1 MKISLKNYL
10 MIQSLSPLALLTII
24 RYFFSR
30 HHTDGE
36 DHIVLCGYEV
46 PVSIIVI
53 IICCVWILVALWA
66 FIKFSAFKWTDK
78 IQGYQL
84 KSWEEKENAGLDFFM
99 TIIIPVLIDDVSKTQ
114 GAVMFLIIVMFLFAL
129 LYRTK
134 LYYANPILAILGY
147 HIYEIQFK
155 DNRDYE
161 GKYICIAK
169 GELSNNVGSIEY
181 KPITENVLYIKEME
195 K

>member
-24 RYFFSR
+24 RYFLSR

-36 DHIVLCGYEV
+36 YHIVLCGYEV

-53 IICCVWILVALWA
+53 IICGVWILVALWA
-66 FIKFSAFKWTDK
+66 FIKFSAFMWTDK

-129 LYRTK
+129 LHRTK

-155 DNRDYE
+155 DNSDYE
-161 GKYICIAK
+161 GKYIGISK

>member
-24 RYFFSR
+24 RYFLFR

-36 DHIVLCGYEV
+36 YQYGYEV
-46 PVSIIVI
+46 TVSIIVI
-53 IICCVWILVALWA
+53 IICVVWILVALWA
-66 FIKFSAFKWTDK
+66 FIKFSAFMWTDK

-84 KSWEEKENAGLDFFM
+84 KSWEEKENAGLYFFM

-134 LYYANPILAILGY
+134 LYYANPILTILGY

-161 GKYICIAK
+161 GKYIGIAK

-181 KPITENVLYIKEME
+181 KHITENVLYIKEME